1 MRSIRIPALLLAVFL
16 AGGSAGCVLLAKP
29 AYDQMKGKSSEQDEE
44 EEKKKQQPGS
54 SFDRRDP
61 AAAPGVG

>member
-44 EEKKKQQPGS
+44 EEEKEQQQGR
-54 SFDRRDP
+54 SFDRWDP
-61 AAAPGVG
+61 AAAAGVG